1 MRLPH
6 PTLRPFLMPAF
17 AALLALGA
25 APALALEACET
36 GLSVVTPD
44 GVTGT
49 ITSYEADTCGV
60 TLADGSVSG
69 WPASVLA
76 LAEAET
82 TAEAT
87 PVQPGTYICSGAE
100 GQLPVEVAV
109 LDAATYA
116 NSADE
121 RGSYTVNAD
130 SSVTFTDGPFAGLPG
145 GVQEGVLAFSMTDG
159 APPLPC
165 ELQAQ

>member
-1 MRLPH
+1 MRLPN

-44 GVTGT
+44 GGTGT

-69 WPASVLA
+69 WPASVLVE
-76 LAEAET
+76 AEAES

-87 PVQPGTYICSGAE
+87 PVQPGVYVCAGAE

-109 LDAATYA
+109 LDDVTYA
-116 NSADE
+116 NSLDD
-121 RGSYTVNAD
+121 RGSYTVNED

-145 GVQEGVLAFSMTDG
+145 GVEDGVLAFAMTEG

-165 ELQAQ
+165 DLQAQ